1 MPAFDDV
8 KKSETSD
15 CRTEG
20 LTRDKIFEEFSAD
33 RETIAALG
41 VTDVEL
47 QELSRASLL
56 GTLTCEDDVL
66 FLLRQIRSAMNPAAP
81 ASAPFESIHIPG
93 RQIDEHARDFGKI
106 TETIRSA
113 ALAKLDELDL
123 KAARRRRSAIGRLE
137 SAWGRLT
144 MTLSLAHLFV
154 ARLSDELARRRAVS
168 SRSV

>member
-1 MPAFDDV
+1 MPVSENV
-8 KKSETSD
+8 KKSEISD
-15 CRTEG
+15 GETEG
-20 LTRDKIFEEFSAD
+20 LTRNRIFEEFSAD
-33 RETIAALG
+33 RETIATLG

-47 QELSRASLL
+47 RELSSASLL
-56 GTLTCEDDVL
+56 GTLTSQDDL
-66 FLLRQIRSAMNPAAP
+66 MFLLRQIRSAMNPAAA
-81 ASAPFESIHIPG
+81 ASAPLESIHLPG
-93 RQIDEHARDFGKI
+93 RQIDEPTRDFGKI

-144 MTLSLAHLFV
+144 MTLSLVHSLV
-154 ARLSDELARRRAVS
+154 ARLADELARRSAS